1 MSDILKKILAVKQ
14 QEITAAKALK
24 PYPILLQE
32 TQSASPPRNFVGA
45 IRNKINAGQSAVIAE
60 IKQASPSK
68 GILRGKHSST
78 IDTPSFEFIPAE
90 IAKTYAQHGA
100 ACLSVLTDRQFFMGS
115 AEYLR
120 EAREACSLPVLRKDF
135 ILDEYQ
141 IVEARIMNADCI
153 LLIVSAFLLEQHN
166 DKFNDD
172 PLMQMK
178 KLEEL
183 AFSLGMAVLVEI
195 HDAMELE
202 MALQL
207 TTPLIGI
214 NNRNLNTFETS
225 LNTTLT
231 LLNKI
236 PSDRIVITESGIH
249 SPADVASMRNNQ
261 VHAFLVG
268 EAFMRAK
275 DPGIELERLFS

>member
-1 MSDILKKILAVKQ
+1 
-14 QEITAAKALK
+14 
-24 PYPILLQE
+24 
-32 TQSASPPRNFVGA
+32 
-45 IRNKINAGQSAVIAE
+45 
-60 IKQASPSK
+60 
-68 GILRGKHSST
+68 
-78 IDTPSFEFIPAE
+78 
-90 IAKTYAQHGA
+90 
-100 ACLSVLTDRQFFMGS
+100 
-115 AEYLR
+115 
-120 EAREACSLPVLRKDF
+120 
-135 ILDEYQ
+135 
-141 IVEARIMNADCI
+141 
-153 LLIVSAFLLEQHN
+153 
-166 DKFNDD
+166 
-172 PLMQMK
+172 
-178 KLEEL
+178 
-183 AFSLGMAVLVEI
+183 
-195 HDAMELE
+195 MELE